1 MAVFDALSFALEQT
15 SRTYL
20 LSFLCTL
27 SLLAFVVYYEIQ
39 NRDLWGIPGPVLAR
53 YTNAW
58 RAWQAWKYSTRPNGI
73 TYHEV
78 LHERYGDVVRVGPRT
93 VFINDAEAIP
103 RVLGF
108 KQRLEK
114 SDSIIPFSVP
124 GIHTSL
130 VGIRY
135 QLIPTNF
142 VRNMD

>member
-1 MAVFDALSFALEQT
+1 MALSSTLESFFEQT
-15 SRTYL
+15 SKVTLGGL
-20 LSFLCTL
+20 LGIFVSFIFIL
-27 SLLAFVVYYEIQ
+27 VHENQ
-39 NRDLWGIPGPVLAR
+39 NRDLWGIPGPLLAR

-58 RAWQAWKYSTRPNGI
+58 RAWQAWRYAARPNGI

-130 VGIRY
+130 VGIR
-135 QLIPTNF
+135 
-142 VRNMD
+142 